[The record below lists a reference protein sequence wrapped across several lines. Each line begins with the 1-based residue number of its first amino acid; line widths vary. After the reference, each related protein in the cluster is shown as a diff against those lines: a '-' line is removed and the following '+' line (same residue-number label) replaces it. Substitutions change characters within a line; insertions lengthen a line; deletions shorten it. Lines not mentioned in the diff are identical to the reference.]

1 MLVVY
6 LYHMRIGFIPLIFCV
21 SSVVFGQEN
30 RPRTYIASYATSPV
44 VVDGEH
50 EDEWL
55 NAAWSEDFVDIEGE
69 KKPAYRTQMKM
80 MWDSTYFYFY
90 ASLQEPHVWGDI
102 TERDQVIF
110 YNNDFEIFIDPDGDT
125 HNYMEFEMNALNTVW
140 DLFLTKPYR
149 NGPRVIDN
157 WDIKGIKTAVKING
171 TLNDPSDI
179 DEGWS
184 VEIAM
189 PWSALLEATTNR
201 LPVNDFWRINFSR
214 VNWDFELTDSK
225 YGRKRNEKGKYLPE
239 YNWVWSPQGV
249 INMHEPEH
257 WGFVYFAQEKTDF
270 NAPYEELLREKLYE
284 VYRSVHERKL
294 ILDDSDYFAISF
306 QTQEIPVHFK
316 RHLTG
321 WNIWIEIP
329 NTDKRIII
337 KEDGESIISIN

>member
-1 MLVVY
+1 MLVLY
-6 LYHMRIGFIPLIFCV
+6 LYEMRIGFIPLILFV
-21 SSVVFGQEN
+21 STTSLAQEFA
-30 RPRTYIASYATSPV
+30 PRTYTATYASSPIV
-44 VVDGEH
+44 IDGEQ
-50 EDEWL
+50 DEEWIK
-55 NAAWSEDFVDIEGE
+55 ASWSDDFVDIEGV
-69 KKPAYRTQMKM
+69 KTPSYRTQMKM
-80 MWDSTYFYFY
+80 MWDSTYVYFY
-90 ASLQEPHVWGDI
+90 AKLQEPHVWGDI
-102 TERDQVIF
+102 TTRDQVIF

-179 DEGWS
+179 DDGWS

-189 PWSALLEATTNR
+189 PWSALLEATSNK
-201 LPVNDFWRINFSR
+201 LPVNDYWRINFSR
-214 VNWDFELTDSK
+214 VNWDFDLIDNQ
-225 YGRKRNEKGKYLPE
+225 YRRKKDGEDKFLPE

-257 WGFVYFAQEKTDF
+257 WGFVYFAQQKTEF
-270 NAPYEELLREKLYE
+270 NPPHEELLREKLYE
-284 VYRSVHERKL
+284 VYRSVHDRKL